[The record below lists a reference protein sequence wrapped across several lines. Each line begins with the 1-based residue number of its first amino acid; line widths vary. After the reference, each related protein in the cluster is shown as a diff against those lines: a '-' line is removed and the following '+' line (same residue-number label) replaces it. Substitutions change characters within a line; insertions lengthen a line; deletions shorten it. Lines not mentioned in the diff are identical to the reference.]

1 MLGAYYYDAGKL
13 AEAEPLYLAALAM
26 AEQATNV
33 DPLDVAVCLANL
45 AALYQ
50 DLGRDDE
57 ATDLYMRALGL
68 WSAGLVA
75 EEKV

>member
-13 AEAEPLYLAALAM
+13 AEAEPLYVAALAM
-26 AEQATNV
+26 AQQVDDA
-33 DPLDVAVCLANL
+33 DPLDIAVCLANL
-45 AALYQ
+45 ATLYM

-57 ATDLYMRALGL
+57 ATKMFQRALGM
-68 WSAGLVA
+68 WSATAVA